1 MQRLFGTKGEDI
13 YAGIGPSVSLESYE
27 VGDEVIQEVRLS
39 FGHANELLEPTSN
52 NKAKLDLWKA
62 NKLQLTEF
70 GVAPSRVEISEL
82 CTVKHNHHFFSAR
95 KGDRGRFA
103 AGIMIRK

>member
-1 MQRLFGTKGEDI
+1 VNPARI
-13 YAGIGPSVSLESYE
+13 
-27 VGDEVIQEVRLS
+27 
-39 FGHANELLEPTSN
+39 
-52 NKAKLDLWKA
+52 
-62 NKLQLTEF
+62 
-70 GVAPSRVEISEL
+70 EISDL